1 MNVIQEKTE
10 HAKVSRVVTEIR
22 YPLCNINFFFKLIIT
37 LYPPIA
43 LGFTDVTTDPG
54 FGDVRGR
61 ATGFGSSSEML
72 LVLDALGK
80 GFGGTVCPPFCIL
93 VFSSSVS
100 GNFFKSSIFSASFS
114 ILLSFSFTL
123 LCGLENPFG
132 ALMTKGFGGR
142 FVCSTLISR

>member
-1 MNVIQEKTE
+1 MHKGYAFI
-10 HAKVSRVVTEIR
+10 TEIR
-22 YPLCNINFFFKLIIT
+22 YPLWNINFFFKLIIT

-61 ATGFGSSSEML
+61 ATGFGSSSEIL

-93 VFSSSVS
+93 VFSSSIS
-100 GNFFKSSIFSASFS
+100 GGFFKSSIFSVSFS
-114 ILLSFSFTL
+114 VLLSFSITL
-123 LCGLENPFG
+123 LCTFENPFG
-132 ALMTKGFGGR
+132 AMIKGFGGR